1 MLKGTFPIDKLKA
14 LPTPFYYYDV
24 KLLQDTL
31 DMVKNEAGKYGYHAH
46 YAVKAN
52 ANPRILS
59 IIAEN
64 GLGADCVSGGEVKA
78 ALDAGFPADK
88 IVFAGVGKADWEI
101 NLGLDNDI
109 FCFNVESAVELE
121 IIDELAA
128 ARNKVASVAL
138 RINPEV
144 DAHTHAKIT
153 TGMKENKFGINL
165 SQLGQVLD
173 NLANLKNVKLIG
185 IHFHIGSQIT
195 DMSAFRNLVIRVNEI
210 QEDLEARGIRI
221 ENVNFGGGLGIDYYH
236 PNHLPIPAFDN
247 YFAVFNKLLKVRP
260 GQQVHFEPGRSVVAQ
275 CGTLISKVLYVKE
288 GETKKF
294 AILDAGFTELI
305 RPAMYD
311 AYHRIENISSDEE
324 VELYDVVG
332 PICESSDV
340 FGKDVELNKAHRG
353 DLIALRSAGA
363 YGEVMAS
370 QYNCRQLPKAY
381 YSDTIKLLINYIE
394 KAGFL
399 CFCKG
404 SRFSCL
410 LCFLFYYLCTIPSCG
425 VWFNLNVRK
434 DRM

>member
-31 DMVKNEAGKYGYHAH
+31 DLVKTEAGKYNYHVH

-64 GLGADCVSGGEVKA
+64 GLGADCVSGGEVQA

-88 IVFAGVGKADWEI
+88 VVFAGVGKADWEI

-109 FCFNVESAVELE
+109 FCFNVESAVELD
-121 IIDELAA
+121 ILNELAA
-128 ARNKVASVAL
+128 AKNKIASVAL

-173 NLANLKNVKLIG
+173 NLSTLKNVKLIG
-185 IHFHIGSQIT
+185 IHCHIGSQIT
-195 DMSAFRNLVIRVNEI
+195 DMSSFRNLVIRVNEI
-210 QEDLEARGIRI
+210 QEELEARGIHI
-221 ENVNFGGGLGIDYYH
+221 ENLNFGGGLGIDYYH

-275 CGTLISKVLYVKE
+275 CGTLISQVLYVKV

-311 AYHRIENISSDEE
+311 AYHRIENISSDEA

-370 QYNCRQLPKAY
+370 QYNCRHLPKAY
-381 YSDTIKLLINYIE
+381 YSDTI
-394 KAGFL
+394 
-399 CFCKG
+399 
-404 SRFSCL
+404 
-410 LCFLFYYLCTIPSCG
+410 
-425 VWFNLNVRK
+425 
-434 DRM
+434 

>member
-128 ARNKVASVAL
+128 AKNKVASVAL

-247 YFAVFNKLLKVRP
+247 YFAVFNKLLKIRP

-311 AYHRIENISSDEE
+311 AYHRIENISSDED

-340 FGKDVELNKAHRG
+340 FGRDVELNKAHRG

-381 YSDTIKLLINYIE
+381 YSDTI
-394 KAGFL
+394 
-399 CFCKG
+399 
-404 SRFSCL
+404 
-410 LCFLFYYLCTIPSCG
+410 
-425 VWFNLNVRK
+425 
-434 DRM
+434 

>member
-1 MLKGTFPIDKLKA
+1 MLEGTVPIDKLKA

-24 KLLQDTL
+24 KLLRDTL

-128 ARNKVASVAL
+128 AKNKVASVAL

-340 FGKDVELNKAHRG
+340 FGKDVELIKAHRG

-381 YSDTIKLLINYIE
+381 YSDTI
-394 KAGFL
+394 
-399 CFCKG
+399 
-404 SRFSCL
+404 
-410 LCFLFYYLCTIPSCG
+410 
-425 VWFNLNVRK
+425 
-434 DRM
+434 

>member
-31 DMVKNEAGKYGYHAH
+31 DMVKTEAGKYNYHVH

-64 GLGADCVSGGEVKA
+64 GLGADCVSGGEVQA
-78 ALDAGFPADK
+78 ALDAGFPSDK

-109 FCFNVESAVELE
+109 FCFNVESAVELD
-121 IIDELAA
+121 ILNELAA
-128 ARNKVASVAL
+128 AKNKVAAVAL

-165 SQLGQVLD
+165 SQLGEVLD
-173 NLANLKNVKLIG
+173 NLSKLKNVKLIG
-185 IHFHIGSQIT
+185 IHCHIGSQIT
-195 DMSAFRNLVIRVNEI
+195 DMSSFRNLVIRVNEI
-210 QEDLEARGIRI
+210 QEELEARGVTI
-221 ENVNFGGGLGIDYYH
+221 ENLNFGGGLGIDYYH

-260 GQQVHFEPGRSVVAQ
+260 GQEVHFEPGRSVVAQ
-275 CGTLISKVLYVKE
+275 CGTLISQVLYVKI

-370 QYNCRQLPKAY
+370 QYNCRRLPKAY
-381 YSDTIKLLINYIE
+381 YSDTI
-394 KAGFL
+394 
-399 CFCKG
+399 
-404 SRFSCL
+404 
-410 LCFLFYYLCTIPSCG
+410 
-425 VWFNLNVRK
+425 
-434 DRM
+434 

>member
-31 DMVKNEAGKYGYHAH
+31 DMIKAEAGKYDFHVH

-64 GLGADCVSGGEVKA
+64 GLGADCVSGGEVQA
-78 ALDAGFPADK
+78 ALDAGFPSDK

-109 FCFNVESAVELE
+109 FCFNVESAVELQ

-128 ARNKVASVAL
+128 VKNKVASVAL

-173 NLANLKNVKLIG
+173 NLANLKHVKLIG

-195 DMSAFRNLVIRVNEI
+195 DMSAFRNLVIRLNDI
-210 QEDLEARGIRI
+210 QDDLEARGIRI

-260 GQQVHFEPGRSVVAQ
+260 GQQIHFEPGRSVVAQ

-311 AYHRIENISSDEE
+311 AYHRIENISSDEGL
-324 VELYDVVG
+324 ELYDVVG

-340 FGKDVELNKAHRG
+340 FGKEVELNKAHRG

-381 YSDTIKLLINYIE
+381 YSDTI
-394 KAGFL
+394 
-399 CFCKG
+399 
-404 SRFSCL
+404 
-410 LCFLFYYLCTIPSCG
+410 
-425 VWFNLNVRK
+425 
-434 DRM
+434 

>member
-31 DMVKNEAGKYGYHAH
+31 DMVKTEAGKYNYHVH

-64 GLGADCVSGGEVKA
+64 GLGADCVSGGEVQA
-78 ALDAGFPADK
+78 ALDAGFPSDK

-109 FCFNVESAVELE
+109 FCFNVESAVELD
-121 IIDELAA
+121 ILNELAA
-128 ARNKVASVAL
+128 AKNKVAAVAL

-165 SQLGQVLD
+165 SQLGEVLD
-173 NLANLKNVKLIG
+173 NLSKLKNVKLIG
-185 IHFHIGSQIT
+185 IHCHIGSQIT
-195 DMSAFRNLVIRVNEI
+195 DMSSFRNLVIRVNEI
-210 QEDLEARGIRI
+210 QEELEARGITI
-221 ENVNFGGGLGIDYYH
+221 ENLNFGGGLGIDYYH

-260 GQQVHFEPGRSVVAQ
+260 GQEVHFEPGRSVVAQ
-275 CGTLISKVLYVKE
+275 CGTLISQVLYVKI

-370 QYNCRQLPKAY
+370 QYNCRHLPKAY
-381 YSDTIKLLINYIE
+381 YSDMI
-394 KAGFL
+394 
-399 CFCKG
+399 
-404 SRFSCL
+404 
-410 LCFLFYYLCTIPSCG
+410 
-425 VWFNLNVRK
+425 
-434 DRM
+434 

>member
-128 ARNKVASVAL
+128 AKNKVASVAL

-195 DMSAFRNLVIRVNEI
+195 DMSAFRNLVIRVIEI

-381 YSDTIKLLINYIE
+381 YSDTI
-394 KAGFL
+394 
-399 CFCKG
+399 
-404 SRFSCL
+404 
-410 LCFLFYYLCTIPSCG
+410 
-425 VWFNLNVRK
+425 
-434 DRM
+434 